1 MPSSHRPLQQRRH
14 ATKTPTTRRQEEGGV
29 IRSLLHSVNVTW
41 LRTHARI
48 PTHPVKVGEVGVLG
62 LQALR
67 PHEAREHLDRH
78 GGDHVVAPVGVRRG
92 VVAPR
97 RKDGRD
103 LLQTQQRKKKD
114 SKVTVSPDASRKHL
128 HTRRRRSALG
138 IFTRTHVFGNNIASS
153 RKVVVYTKER
163 LWYKPYTTEDTPQ
176 MFGCRQEDGCCWGYA
191 NRNGKI
197 IGATEDKTPTQ
208 DRLCK

>member
-1 MPSSHRPLQQRRH
+1 M
-14 ATKTPTTRRQEEGGV
+14 
-29 IRSLLHSVNVTW
+29 HSVNVTW

-78 GGDHVVAPVGVRRG
+78 RGDHVVAPVGVRRG

-114 SKVTVSPDASRKHL
+114 SRLRFHRMQVEN
-128 HTRRRRSALG
+128 
-138 IFTRTHVFGNNIASS
+138 IFTRGGGDQLLVYLHVHMYSATTSQAAERWWCIPKRGSGTNRARRKTHHKCLVAG
-153 RKVVVYTKER
+153 KKMVVAGVTRTGMEK
-163 LWYKPYTTEDTPQ
+163 L
-176 MFGCRQEDGCCWGYA
+176 
-191 NRNGKI
+191 
-197 IGATEDKTPTQ
+197 
-208 DRLCK
+208 